1 MQERC
6 ESVNDMLH
14 LISMNA
20 KGNKIMKN
28 CYNKVKLVGRILA
41 ILLLS
46 IYLGI
51 IVFLNLAGY
60 QQHVD
65 SDIAAEA
72 LLTREIWEQKTLTPD
87 NWISSTERRILAMP
101 AIAAPFYGMTG
112 SMQTGVGITCVLL
125 AGVFFVSFYL
135 FLRKC
140 GISKTAAV
148 IGLLMICALPVNGIR
163 NEGQMVPF
171 VTLLLYLF
179 AEYYVF
185 HCILLFA
192 SILFYIYLKKQKAE
206 RKHKGYTIGAWFVL
220 FCFTAVLSLGGQRC
234 FQMVIIPLLVYEC
247 ISLFADTEGFKKALN
262 KERYIA
268 TAFVGTSVLA
278 GLISL
283 VYDRNA
289 NYAMYLLSPSE
300 VINKLFLV
308 VPASILEGFGIAGNA
323 KLGSFASVM
332 QVLVWAF
339 LILVGYCLLH
349 IFKSEEHVEKEQ
361 KESLLL
367 LITSFG
373 VTAFIICITT
383 AEAAHN
389 YLMVVWFVAILAV
402 VMVYDRLTEEKSWFA
417 HIILAAIFVFAV
429 MNLKYTWWPAVS
441 TKGNL
446 TEDKQVAE
454 FLLAEDLEYGYA
466 EFWDASRIS
475 LLTDGEVTMG
485 HSYRMEELG
494 MYWWLTSTSWYPPN
508 LPTDMKTAYVVRQ
521 EKKDVFEK
529 QFTEDVQMVLSY
541 ENSKFAVY
549 ISNKNLVNL
558 P

>member
-1 MQERC
+1 
-6 ESVNDMLH
+6 
-14 LISMNA
+14 
-20 KGNKIMKN
+20 MKN
-28 CYNKVKLVGRILA
+28 FYSKAKRVGGIMV
-41 ILLLS
+41 ILLL
-46 IYLGI
+46 IVYLGI
-51 IVFLNLAGY
+51 FIFLNLTRY

-112 SMQTGVGITCVLL
+112 SMQTGVGIACVLL
-125 AGVFFVSFYL
+125 SGVFFVSFYY

-140 GISKTAAV
+140 GISKLAAI
-148 IGLLMICALPVNGIR
+148 IGLLMICALPINGIR

-192 SILFYIYLKKQKAE
+192 SILFYIYLKNPKTE
-206 RKHKGYTIGAWFVL
+206 RKHKGFTIGAWFIL
-220 FCFTAVLSLGGQRC
+220 FGFTAVLSLGGQRC
-234 FQMVIIPLLVYEC
+234 FQMVIIPLVVYEC
-247 ISLFADTEGFKKALN
+247 ISLFMDTEGFKTAMN
-262 KERYIA
+262 KERYLA
-268 TAFVGTSVLA
+268 TAFVGTSAIA

-283 VYDRNA
+283 VYDRDA

-308 VPASILEGFGIAGNA
+308 VPASILEGFGISGNA
-323 KLGSFASVM
+323 RLGSFASVM
-332 QVLVWAF
+332 QLLVWAF
-339 LILVGYCLLH
+339 LILVVYCVISIL
-349 IFKSEEHVEKEQ
+349 KSKQHVKKEQ

-367 LITSFG
+367 LLTSLG
-373 VTAFIICITT
+373 VTALIICITT

-389 YLMVVWFVAILAV
+389 YLMVAWFVAILAV
-402 VMVYDRLTEEKSWFA
+402 VIVYDRLTEEKSYFA
-417 HIILAAIFVFAV
+417 HMIVAAICLFALL
-429 MNLKYTWWPAVS
+429 NLKYTWWPAVS
-441 TKGNL
+441 TKDNL
-446 TEDKQVAE
+446 AEYEQVAE
-454 FLLAEDLEYGYA
+454 YLQEEKLTYGYA

-485 HSYRMEELG
+485 HSYQMENLG
-494 MYWWLTSTSWYPPN
+494 MYWWLTSTKWYPPN
-508 LPTDMKTAYVVRQ
+508 LPNEMQTAYVVRQ
-521 EKKDVFEK
+521 EKKEAFEQ
-529 QFTEDVQMVLSY
+529 QFTEDVQMILSY

-549 ISNKNLVNL
+549 VSDMNFVNM